1 MLYKNCLQKRYNFW
15 VNFNYE
21 NCCGYIWTMEKKKN
35 QDGNGCLTCV
45 CYVRAR

>member
-21 NCCGYIWTMEKKKN
+21 NCCGYIWTMEKKKTKTEM
-35 QDGNGCLTCV
+35 DVLPV
-45 CYVRAR
+45 YVM